1 METNQLIV
9 FMLVM
14 SVLVNIVLILV
25 VFSLAKAQGSQFP
38 PETQQLIAR
47 VQQGLG
53 AATAAV
59 VWLASRTATP
69 LDDQGAALLA
79 AVMKGFGI
87 DVPPVPALPAPAKVE
102 ATSVTVTETTSTPVT
117 PGATAG

>member
-1 METNQLIV
+1 MDMPQIV
-9 FMLVM
+9 TFALVM
-14 SVLVNIVLILV
+14 SVMLNVVLILV
-25 VFSLAKAQGSQFP
+25 AFSLAKAQGSQFP

-87 DVPPVPALPAPAKVE
+87 DVPPALPPPGQTTGTAEQARTAIVESPPAP
-102 ATSVTVTETTSTPVT
+102 PV
-117 PGATAG
+117 G